1 MKNIHLTLDNRIFIE
16 KCLDQGKSIHQIA
29 VNLGKSDSSI
39 AREIQRNRY
48 KMPVKQTNYYPC
60 IHRLSMCGVMHLC
73 DADCNRFCNGCV
85 GYCSTG
91 KCKDYIPEQC
101 KCIKS
106 VPYVCN
112 ACENVNRTYC
122 NYPRYR
128 YSASMAHQLSMDRAR
143 DCREGISLSPGEL
156 EEIDAIVSPL
166 ILKGQSVRSVFR
178 RYQDKLPCSERTLY
192 NLIDKQVLTARNI
205 DLQRRVRYKPR
216 YAHKK
221 RTTIESD
228 YLIGRRYKD
237 FDEYVKSN
245 PTVSVVEMDTVIGMR
260 NTKKVLLTLI
270 FRSCHFMI
278 AILLPDKSQN
288 SVKNAFDELYEVF
301 GHDRFKKLFGVI
313 LTDRGTEFSNPFMFE
328 QDINGNDRTML
339 YYCDSYSSYQK
350 GMIEKNHEFIRYII
364 PSGRSL
370 DGYTQEDINLMMN
383 HINNYPRESLNDAT
397 PYELAKHLIGTDIL
411 RKLHFHKI
419 EADNV
424 ILKPILLQNQYR
436 K

>member
-106 VPYVCN
+106 APYVCN

-156 EEIDAIVSPL
+156 EEIDAIVS
-166 ILKGQSVRSVFR
+166 
-178 RYQDKLPCSERTLY
+178 
-192 NLIDKQVLTARNI
+192 
-205 DLQRRVRYKPR
+205 
-216 YAHKK
+216 H
-221 RTTIESD
+221 
-228 YLIGRRYKD
+228 
-237 FDEYVKSN
+237 
-245 PTVSVVEMDTVIGMR
+245 
-260 NTKKVLLTLI
+260 
-270 FRSCHFMI
+270 
-278 AILLPDKSQN
+278 
-288 SVKNAFDELYEVF
+288 
-301 GHDRFKKLFGVI
+301 
-313 LTDRGTEFSNPFMFE
+313 
-328 QDINGNDRTML
+328 
-339 YYCDSYSSYQK
+339 
-350 GMIEKNHEFIRYII
+350 
-364 PSGRSL
+364 
-370 DGYTQEDINLMMN
+370 
-383 HINNYPRESLNDAT
+383 
-397 PYELAKHLIGTDIL
+397 
-411 RKLHFHKI
+411 
-419 EADNV
+419 
-424 ILKPILLQNQYR
+424 
-436 K
+436 